1 MSLCIYYYNKMSNL
15 SESDFDN
22 IIHKEVYHD
31 YHDVLKNYDTIK
43 LNNTTNPV
51 LNKYEKTKV
60 IGVRAQQLSLGAKPM
75 IKPDSHTQDVVE
87 IAEQE
92 LIQKKIPFL
101 IKRKVGNKFEY
112 WKIEDLNIY

>member
-1 MSLCIYYYNKMSNL
+1 MSNL

-22 IIHKEVYHD
+22 IIPKEEYHD

-43 LNNTTNPV
+43 LNNSTKPI

-60 IGVRAQQLSLGAKPM
+60 IGIRAQQLALGAQPM
-75 IKPDSHTQDVVE
+75 ITPDIHTQDVVQ